1 MLNLIQA
8 VLWDLDGVLIDSE
21 EAHYITWKMVF
32 KELGRELTH
41 TEFKNT
47 FGMNNKSVMQ
57 TFFKDELSE
66 EKKEAYSEK
75 KEVLFRENVKG
86 NVKFLPGVDNWLKYF
101 YENRIPQAM
110 ATSAPE
116 ANIEAI
122 LREFPHPE
130 YFQTTVSAEKLPGK
144 PDPAVFLKAARV
156 LSAAPAQCLVFED
169 SVAGVKA
176 AKAAGMVC
184 IALTSTNPAG
194 KLGEADLIIDAYNS
208 LSSGQIIDLFTRVEE
223 RNLIK

>member
-1 MLNLIQA
+1 MENIIQA
-8 VLWDLDGVLIDSE
+8 ILWDLDGVLIDSE

-32 KELGRELTH
+32 KELGRELSH
-41 TEFKNT
+41 AEFKKT

-57 TFFKDELSE
+57 TFFRNDLSE
-66 EKKEAYSEK
+66 IKKEEYSEK
-75 KEVLFRENVKG
+75 KELLFRENVKG
-86 NVKFLPGVDNWLKYF
+86 NVKFLPGVKNWLKYF
-101 YENRIPQAM
+101 YENGIPQAM

-122 LREFPHPE
+122 IREFPHPE

-144 PDPAVFLKAARV
+144 PDPAVFLKAAGA
-156 LSAAPAQCLVFED
+156 LNASPAQCLVFED

-184 IALTSTNPAG
+184 IAITSTNPAE
-194 KLGEADLIIDAYNS
+194 KLQEADLIIDTFDS
-208 LSSGQIIDLFTRVEE
+208 LSSEQITGIFTR
-223 RNLIK
+223 IKEKNQ